1 VFTTPGEVL
10 RGRYPRLDDFRALAE
25 SMDPAGK
32 FTNTFVR
39 DFVHPLS

>member
-1 VFTTPGEVL
+1 VL